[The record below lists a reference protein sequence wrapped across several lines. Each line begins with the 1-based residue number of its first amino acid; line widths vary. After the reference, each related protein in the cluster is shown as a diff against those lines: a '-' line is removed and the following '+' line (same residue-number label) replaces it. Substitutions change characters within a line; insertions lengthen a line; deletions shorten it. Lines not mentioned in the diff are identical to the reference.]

1 MFLSVKQLLWSQR
14 SVPHELIRN
23 ISEKGHSLLMKKTNS
38 LRSYGI
44 YREDIKLFESLTLV
58 INVLVK
64 SAGLESPRNV
74 SGMWAVAGWIES
86 QMAEIPSIFARGHS
100 RSLCLFVCGGPLW
113 HKGFSQTCACIPS
126 PPLST
131 PAVPARAPLASCP
144 DERQL
149 TRFCVHFVAHD
160 LFRHHRPSSQ
170 RHPRLYCSP
179 PPMAP

>member
-1 MFLSVKQLLWSQR
+1 
-14 SVPHELIRN
+14 
-23 ISEKGHSLLMKKTNS
+23 
-38 LRSYGI
+38 
-44 YREDIKLFESLTLV
+44 
-58 INVLVK
+58 
-64 SAGLESPRNV
+64 
-74 SGMWAVAGWIES
+74 MWAVAGWIES

-149 TRFCVHFVAHD
+149 TRFVCTLWHMTCSGTIVPAPNATHASIVPLPRGPLKNLLVPKCRHSASQDRHNGRNGVIVMASGGGFV
-160 LFRHHRPSSQ
+160 RGPSRYGGAAVGAVSGL
-170 RHPRLYCSP
+170 RYI
-179 PPMAP
+179 